1 MNTIDSALILKVLG
15 LPGVGNKK
23 ALQIINNILIGNHKY
38 LSDDELYEF
47 VCNFFKKTLFENAE
61 DKKNWLIKNEK
72 IIIDSDKKNISMV
85 NFFDEIYPKNLK
97 KIDNPPLVLHYL
109 GNISSLIN
117 KPNIAIIGTREPTDY
132 GFRAGKRLALRFA
145 QNNINIVSGLAIGCD
160 TAGHLGALEAC
171 GTTTAVL
178 AHGLQTIYPKEN
190 RGLAD
195 KILENE
201 GLLISEY
208 AYGTKALRNFFV
220 ERDRLQ
226 AGLSDATLVIE
237 TGIKGGSIHTI
248 EYTLKYKRELLCL
261 EHPDYLCAENKI
273 QGNKYY
279 LSKNK
284 AKAIGDKESLEKI
297 IKVLNSNVKENI
309 FINKDKESSQLSFLD
324 D

>member
-47 VCNFFKKTLFENAE
+47 VCNFFKKTLFLNAE

-72 IIIDSDKKNISMV
+72 IIIDSEKKNISMV
-85 NFFDEIYPKNLK
+85 NFFDEIYPENLK

-132 GFRAGKRLALRFA
+132 GFRAGKRLALRFS

-190 RGLAD
+190 RDLAD

-261 EHPDYLCAENKI
+261 EHPDYLYAENKV

-279 LSKNK
+279 LSTNK

-309 FINKDKESSQLSFLD
+309 FIKKDKESNQLSFLD